1 MAVLSSWFSSRN
13 IAILAIVGILLHLA
27 ARFFAVPRFD
37 ASLPLIAVLIVGG
50 LPLVVPL
57 LRKAFRREFG
67 SDHLAAISIVTSA
80 ILGEYLVG
88 VIVILMLSGGSALE
102 DYASGK
108 ASSVLDALAR
118 RMPPIAHRKSG
129 GEVIDVKLSDVRVGD
144 TLVIFPHE
152 ICPADG
158 IVAEGCGKMNEA
170 YLTGEPFEMEKTVGA
185 SVLSGAVNGDVAL
198 SICAEKLPID
208 SRYARIMQAM
218 QEAEQRR
225 PRMRRLGDK
234 LAAWYTP
241 TALVLAAAAWAA
253 AHDPNRF
260 LAVLVVATPCP
271 LLIGIPVAIIGAISL
286 AARRS
291 IIIKNPAA
299 LEHIDSC
306 RTIIFDKTGTLT
318 YGKPAL
324 AEIVCD
330 DGFDVRQVL
339 GLAASLER
347 YSKHPLAAAILEA
360 ARRAGAL
367 TQAVSAVSERPGEGL
382 RGNVAGR
389 SVWITHRKKVADRQL
404 PLPPVAPG
412 LECLIFIDDR
422 YAATLR
428 FQDLPRTES
437 RTFIGHLSPRH
448 KVNRVMIVSGDRN
461 EEVEHLARQVGI
473 AEIYAAKSPE
483 EKLAITQREAAQ
495 APTLFLGDGINDA
508 PAMQAATVSV
518 AFGAGSDIT
527 SEAADAVI
535 LDMSLARV
543 DELIHIARRM
553 RRIALQSALGGMAL
567 SMLGMLAAAFGY
579 LPPIGGAIAQE
590 IIDLAAVLNA
600 VRVALPSGSLTDF

>member
-1 MAVLSSWFSSRN
+1 MLSSWFSSKN
-13 IAILAIVGILLHLA
+13 IAILAIAGIFLHLA
-27 ARFFAVPRFD
+27 ARIFSVPRVN
-37 ASLPLIAVLIVGG
+37 SGLPLIAVLIVGG

-57 LRKAFRREFG
+57 LRKAFRGEFG
-67 SDHLAAISIVTSA
+67 SDHLAGISIVTSA

-129 GEVIDVKLSDVRVGD
+129 TEVIDVKLSDVRVGD

-158 IVAEGCGKMNEA
+158 IVVEGRGKMNEA
-170 YLTGEPFEMEKTVGA
+170 YLTGEPFEIEKTVGA
-185 SVLSGAVNGDVAL
+185 GVLSGAVNGDAAL
-198 SICAEKLPID
+198 SICAEKLPVD
-208 SRYARIMQAM
+208 SRYAKIMQAM

-225 PRMRRLGDK
+225 PRLRRLGDK

-241 TALVLAAAAWAA
+241 TALGVAAAAWAA

-324 AEIVCD
+324 AETICD
-330 DGFDVRQVL
+330 EGFDVRQVL

-347 YSKHPLAAAILEA
+347 YSKHPLANAILEA
-360 ARRAGAL
+360 ARKAGAP

-382 RGNVAGR
+382 RGNVADR
-389 SVWITHRKKVADRQL
+389 RVWITHRKKVADRTL

-461 EEVEHLARQVGI
+461 EEVEHLAQLVGI
-473 AEIYAAKSPE
+473 SEIHAAKSPE

-495 APTLFLGDGINDA
+495 SPTLFLGDGINDA
-508 PAMQAATVSV
+508 PAMQAATVGV

-553 RRIALQSALGGMAL
+553 RHIALQSAIGGMAL
-567 SMLGMLAAAFGY
+567 SVLGMFAAAFGY

-600 VRVALPSGSLTDF
+600 VRVALPSDSLTDF